1 MQFLD
6 ADELLVDEED
16 DIFGEGLPTR
26 LPEIM
31 LVGSQSFSPGGPNG
45 IIRSQS
51 FAGFSG
57 LQERRSRC
65 NSFIENSSALKKPQ
79 AKLKKMHNLGHKN
92 NNHPKEPQPKRVD
105 EVYRALKNG
114 LDEYLEV
121 HQTELDK
128 LTAQLKDMKRNSRL
142 GVLYDLDKQMKTIER
157 YMRRLE
163 FHISKVDELYEA
175 YCIQRRLQDGASKM
189 KQAFAMSPASK
200 AARESL
206 SEINRSYKEYT
217 ENMCTIEAELEN
229 LLGEFSIKMKG
240 LAGFARLCPGDQ
252 YEIFMKY
259 GRQRWKLK
267 GKIEVNG
274 KQSWDGEETV
284 FLPLIVG
291 LISIKVT
298 ELKGLATHILV
309 GSVTCETKELFAAR
323 PQVVAVDINDLG
335 TIKLNLEITWYP
347 FDVED
352 MTPSSGAGNKAVALQ
367 RRMSMYSQGTPDTP
381 TFKDHAFFSNLPD
394 DIFEDGKAAEEKMP
408 LSLSFSDL
416 PDGDCTLTSSSAV
429 SPSSSCSANP
439 EITITPA
446 EHSHHSLCSQS
457 ESTED
462 SSSQGQG
469 QEPGCPPQGDTAEPE
484 TAALAPGTGTKHM
497 FLEDGVA
504 EALLQESDE
513 ASELKP
519 VELDTFEGNLT
530 KQLVKRLTSAEGPA
544 AGERQL
550 YEGSVSGESEGCRS
564 FLDGSLEDAFSGLFL
579 ALEPHKEQYKEFED
593 LSQEVMHLDDIL
605 KCKPAGSRSRSSSL
619 SLAVE
624 SALESFD
631 FLNTSDFDEEEEDG
645 EEVCRIRG
653 GGTDS
658 VFSDTEPEK
667 NSYRSVHPEAR
678 GHLSEALTEDT
689 GVGTSVAG
697 SPLPLTTGNESLDI
711 TIVRH
716 LQYCTQL
723 IQQIVFSSKTPFVAR
738 NLLEKLSRQTQVMEK
753 LAAVSDEN
761 IGNISSV
768 VEAIPEFHKKLS
780 LLSFWTKC
788 CSPAGVYHSS
798 ADRVI
803 RQLEASF
810 ARALNKEYP
819 GLAEPV
825 FQTLV
830 SQILDRAEPLPSSNL
845 SSEVVTVFQY
855 HSYFTSHGVSDL
867 ESYLSQL
874 ARQVSVVQTLQSL
887 RDEKLLQTL
896 NGLSPSSLPA
906 HQEVFRTLALLLTR
920 DSSAVS
926 EAVRLF
932 LTAASKNEHFREKA
946 LLYYCKALTETNL
959 ELQKAACLALKTL
972 QATESIKMLVT
983 LCQSD
988 TEEMRTVASETLLS
1002 LGGPGAEKL
1011 AAEYMTEIVYLLQ
1024 NDEVAPKMKILLLQS
1039 VSCWCFLNPGSQKT
1053 FKHLHFIP
1061 ILVGL
1066 LESHLEYSVKGNKNS
1081 LFVKFWTC
1089 YALCVLVYNDLSFLE
1104 ELKSYSALK
1113 YNLQILASE
1122 NWMGWPENFAEM
1134 LHHLT
1139 CLYNNEFL

>member
-1 MQFLD
+1 MVLPSRLHWIRNRPWRDRIRRRQLNR
-6 ADELLVDEED
+6 
-16 DIFGEGLPTR
+16 LPTR

-31 LVGSQSFSPGGPNG
+31 LVGSQSSPGGPNG

-65 NSFIENSSALKKPQ
+65 NSFVENSAALKKPQ

-92 NNHPKEPQPKRVD
+92 SNPPKEPQPERVE
-105 EVYRALKNG
+105 EVYRALKSG

-206 SEINRSYKEYT
+206 SEINRSHKEYT

-291 LISIKVT
+291 FISIKVT

-323 PQVVAVDINDLG
+323 PQVLAVDINDLG
-335 TIKLNLEITWYP
+335 TVKLNLEITWYP

-352 MTPSSGAGNKAVALQ
+352 MTPSSGAGNKAAALQ
-367 RRMSMYSQGTPDTP
+367 RRMSMYSQGMPETP

-394 DIFEDGKAAEEKMP
+394 DIFENGKVPEEKVP
-408 LSLSFSDL
+408 LSLSFSEL
-416 PDGDCTLTSSSAV
+416 PDGDCTLSSSSAA

-446 EHSHHSLCSQS
+446 ERSHSSLCSQS
-457 ESTED
+457 EGAGD
-462 SSSQGQG
+462 SSPTSSSSSLGHG
-469 QEPGCPPQGDTAEPE
+469 QEPGCPAHGEAAEPGK
-484 TAALAPGTGTKHM
+484 ASLARDAGTKHL
-497 FLEDGVA
+497 FLKDGVP

-530 KQLVKRLTSAEGPA
+530 KQLVKRLTSTEVPA
-544 AGERQL
+544 ASERQL

-579 ALEPHKEQYKEFED
+579 ALEPHKEQYKEFQD

-631 FLNTSDFDEEEEDG
+631 FLNTSDFDEEEEDCN
-645 EEVCRIRG
+645 EVCRVRG
-653 GGTDS
+653 GGADS
-658 VFSDTEPEK
+658 VFSDTETEK

-723 IQQIVFSSKTPFVAR
+723 IQQIVFSSKTPFVTR
-738 NLLEKLSRQTQVMEK
+738 NLLEKLSQQTRVMEK
-753 LAAVSDEN
+753 LAAVSDEH

-768 VEAIPEFHKKLS
+768 MEAIPEFHKKLS

-825 FQTLV
+825 FRTLV
-830 SQILDRAEPLPSSNL
+830 SQILDRAEPLLSSNL
-845 SSEVVTVFQY
+845 SSEIVTVFQY

-867 ESYLSQL
+867 ENYLSQL
-874 ARQVSVVQTLQSL
+874 ARQVSMVQTLQSL
-887 RDEKLLQTL
+887 RDEKLPVALRD
-896 NGLSPSSLPA
+896 LSPGSLPA
-906 HQEVFRTLALLLTR
+906 QQEVLRTLALLLAR
-920 DSSAVS
+920 GSGEVS
-926 EAVRLF
+926 EAVRL
-932 LTAASKNEHFREKA
+932 LLAAASRKEHFREKA
-946 LLYYCKALTETNL
+946 LLYYCRALTETNL
-959 ELQKAACLALKTL
+959 ELQKAACLALRSL

-1002 LGGPGAEKL
+1002 LGEDGRL
-1011 AAEYMTEIVYLLQ
+1011 AYEQLDKFPRDYIKVGGRHGT
-1024 NDEVAPKMKILLLQS
+1024 EVATA
-1039 VSCWCFLNPGSQKT
+1039 F
-1053 FKHLHFIP
+1053 
-1061 ILVGL
+1061 
-1066 LESHLEYSVKGNKNS
+1066 
-1081 LFVKFWTC
+1081 
-1089 YALCVLVYNDLSFLE
+1089 
-1104 ELKSYSALK
+1104 
-1113 YNLQILASE
+1113 
-1122 NWMGWPENFAEM
+1122 
-1134 LHHLT
+1134 
-1139 CLYNNEFL
+1139 

>member
-6 ADELLVDEED
+6 AEELQVDEED
-16 DIFGEGLPTR
+16 DVFGEGLPTR

-92 NNHPKEPQPKRVD
+92 NNLPKEPQPKRVE

-142 GVLYDLDKQMKTIER
+142 GVLYELDKQMKTIER

-189 KQAFAMSPASK
+189 KQAFATSPASK

-206 SEINRSYKEYT
+206 SEINRSFKEYT

-291 LISIKVT
+291 FISIKVT
-298 ELKGLATHILV
+298 ELKGLATHLLV

-352 MTPSSGAGNKAVALQ
+352 TTPSSSAGNKAAALQ
-367 RRMSMYSQGTPDTP
+367 RRMSMYSQGTPETP
-381 TFKDHAFFSNLPD
+381 TFKDHSFFSNLPD

-416 PDGDCTLTSSSAV
+416 PNGDCTLTSNST
-429 SPSSSCSANP
+429 NP

-446 EHSHHSLCSQS
+446 ERNHSSL
-457 ESTED
+457 
-462 SSSQGQG
+462 SSQNEGMDDTSLASSRNSLGEG
-469 QEPGCPPQGDTAEPE
+469 QEPKSHLKKEDPEEPGKPASSATSEPCRQQSAGAGAER
-484 TAALAPGTGTKHM
+484 L
-497 FLEDGVA
+497 FLENDVA

-519 VELDTFEGNLT
+519 VELDTFEGNIT
-530 KQLVKRLTSAEGPA
+530 KQLVKRLTSAEVPA
-544 AGERQL
+544 ATEQL
-550 YEGSVSGESEGCRS
+550 LFEGSVSAESEGCRA
-564 FLDGSLEDAFSGLFL
+564 FLDGSLEDAFNGLFL
-579 ALEPHKEQYKEFED
+579 ALEPHKEQYKEFQD
-593 LSQEVMHLDDIL
+593 LNQEVMHLDDIL
-605 KCKPAGSRSRSSSL
+605 KCKPAVSRSRSSSL
-619 SLAVE
+619 SLTVE

-631 FLNTSDFDEEEEDG
+631 FLNTSDFDEEDG
-645 EEVCRIRG
+645 DEVCNVG
-653 GGTDS
+653 GGADS
-658 VFSDTEPEK
+658 VFSDTETEK
-667 NSYRSVHPEAR
+667 HSYRSVHPEAR

-723 IQQIVFSSKTPFVAR
+723 VQQIVFSSKTPFVAR
-738 NLLEKLSRQTQVMEK
+738 NLLEKLSRQIQVMEK

-788 CSPAGVYHSS
+788 CSPVGVYHSS
-798 ADRVI
+798 AERVI
-803 RQLEASF
+803 KQLEASF
-810 ARALNKEYP
+810 ARTVNKEYP
-819 GLAEPV
+819 GLADPV
-825 FQTLV
+825 FRTLV
-830 SQILDRAEPLPSSNL
+830 SQILDQAEPLLSSSL

-855 HSYFTSHGVSDL
+855 YSYFTSHGVSDL

-874 ARQVSVVQTLQSL
+874 ARQVSMVQTLQSL
-887 RDEKLLQTL
+887 RDEKLLQTMSDL
-896 NGLSPSSLPA
+896 APGNLPA
-906 HQEVFRTLALLLTR
+906 QQEVLRTLALLLTR
-920 DSSAVS
+920 DDNEVS
-926 EAVRLF
+926 EAVTLF
-932 LTAASKNEHFREKA
+932 LAAASKNEHFREKA
-946 LLYYCKALTETNL
+946 LLYYCEALTKTNL
-959 ELQKAACLALKTL
+959 QLQKAACLALKTL
-972 QATESIKMLVT
+972 EATESIKMLVT

-988 TEEMRTVASETLLS
+988 TEEIRTVASETLLS
-1002 LGGPGAEKL
+1002 LGEDGRL
-1011 AAEYMTEIVYLLQ
+1011 AYEQLDKFPRDCVKVGGRHGT
-1024 NDEVAPKMKILLLQS
+1024 EVATA
-1039 VSCWCFLNPGSQKT
+1039 F
-1053 FKHLHFIP
+1053 
-1061 ILVGL
+1061 
-1066 LESHLEYSVKGNKNS
+1066 
-1081 LFVKFWTC
+1081 
-1089 YALCVLVYNDLSFLE
+1089 
-1104 ELKSYSALK
+1104 
-1113 YNLQILASE
+1113 
-1122 NWMGWPENFAEM
+1122 
-1134 LHHLT
+1134 
-1139 CLYNNEFL
+1139 

>member
-1 MQFLD
+1 MQYLD
-6 ADELLVDEED
+6 PEELLSEEED
-16 DIFGEGLPTR
+16 DIFGEGLPAR

-65 NSFIENSSALKKPQ
+65 NSFIENPSALKKPQ

-92 NNHPKEPQPKRVD
+92 NNLPKEPQPQRVE
-105 EVYRALKNG
+105 EVVRALKNG

-128 LTAQLKDMKRNSRL
+128 LTAQLKDMRRNSRL
-142 GVLYDLDKQMKTIER
+142 GVLYDLDKQIKTIER
-157 YMRRLE
+157 SMRRLE

-189 KQAFAMSPASK
+189 KQAFAASPTSR

-206 SEINRSYKEYT
+206 SEIGRSHREYT

-267 GKIEVNG
+267 GKIEANG
-274 KQSWDGEETV
+274 KQSWDGEEVV

-291 LISIKVT
+291 FISIKVT
-298 ELKGLATHILV
+298 ELKGLATHLLV

-335 TIKLNLEITWYP
+335 TIKLSLEITWYP

-352 MTPSSGAGNKAVALQ
+352 MTASSGAGNKAAALQ
-367 RRMSMYSQGTPDTP
+367 RRMSMYSQGTPETP
-381 TFKDHAFFSNLPD
+381 TLKDHSFFRWLHPSAARPRRLSVLSALQDTFFAKLHRSRSFSDLPSLRLRPKAELEFSSNLPD
-394 DIFEDGKAAEEKMP
+394 DVFDHGKAAEEKTP

-416 PDGDCTLTSSSAV
+416 PNGDCAHTPHAAGPLSTAG
-429 SPSSSCSANP
+429 SANP

-446 EHSHHSLCSQS
+446 ERNHSSLASRNEGS
-457 ESTED
+457 DD
-462 SSSQGQG
+462 SSSASSRNSSREG
-469 QEPGCPPQGDTAEPE
+469 QEPQPHVEEDTDG
-484 TAALAPGTGTKHM
+484 PGTPL
-497 FLEDGVA
+497 FLEKDVA

-519 VELDTFEGNLT
+519 VELDTFEGNIT
-530 KQLVKRLTSAEGPA
+530 KQLVKRLTSAEVPGA
-544 AGERQL
+544 TERL
-550 YEGSVSGESEGCRS
+550 ALEGSVSGESEGCRS

-579 ALEPHKEQYKEFED
+579 ALEPHKEQYKEFQD
-593 LSQEVMHLDDIL
+593 LNQEVMHLDDIL
-605 KCKPAGSRSRSSSL
+605 KCKPAGTRSRSSSL
-619 SLAVE
+619 SLTVE

-631 FLNTSDFDEEEEDG
+631 FLNTSDFDEEEDG
-645 EEVCRIRG
+645 DEVCNVG
-653 GGTDS
+653 GGADS
-658 VFSDTEPEK
+658 VFSDTETEK
-667 NSYRSVHPEAR
+667 NRTYRATHPEAR

-723 IQQIVFSSKTPFVAR
+723 VQQIVFSSKTPFVASS
-738 NLLEKLSRQTQVMEK
+738 LLEKLSRQIQVVEK
-753 LAAVSDEN
+753 LSAVSDEN

-768 VEAIPEFHKKLS
+768 IEAIPEFHKKLS

-803 RQLEASF
+803 KQLEASF
-810 ARALNKEYP
+810 ARTINREHP
-819 GLAEPV
+819 GLADPV
-825 FQTLV
+825 FRTLV
-830 SQILDRAEPLPSSNL
+830 SQILDRAEPLLPSSL
-845 SSEVVTVFQY
+845 PLEVVTVFQY
-855 HSYFTSHGVSDL
+855 YGYFTSHGVSDL
-867 ESYLSQL
+867 ETHLNQL
-874 ARQVSVVQTLQSL
+874 AKQVSLIQTLQSL
-887 RDEKLLQTL
+887 SDEKLLQAIRDL
-896 NGLSPSSLPA
+896 APSSLPA
-906 HQEVFRTLALLLTR
+906 QQEVLRTLALLLTGDDGQVSR
-920 DSSAVS
+920 AVMLYL
-926 EAVRLF
+926 A
-932 LTAASKNEHFREKA
+932 AASRNEHFREKA
-946 LLYYCKALTETNL
+946 LLYYCEVLTKANL
-959 ELQKAACLALKTL
+959 QLQKAACLALKSL
-972 QATESIKMLVT
+972 QATESIRMLVT

-988 TEEMRTVASETLLS
+988 TEEIRDVASETLLS
-1002 LGGPGAEKL
+1002 LGEDGRL
-1011 AAEYMTEIVYLLQ
+1011 AYEQLDQFPRDGVPSGGRHGT
-1024 NDEVAPKMKILLLQS
+1024 EVATA
-1039 VSCWCFLNPGSQKT
+1039 F
-1053 FKHLHFIP
+1053 
-1061 ILVGL
+1061 
-1066 LESHLEYSVKGNKNS
+1066 
-1081 LFVKFWTC
+1081 
-1089 YALCVLVYNDLSFLE
+1089 
-1104 ELKSYSALK
+1104 
-1113 YNLQILASE
+1113 
-1122 NWMGWPENFAEM
+1122 
-1134 LHHLT
+1134 
-1139 CLYNNEFL
+1139 